1 MGKSAYAP
9 GKMSG
14 IVLPLLVAV
23 LPLVG
28 VAILQFMLPV
38 LGPLLTG
45 EVGRQPEDYGWIGGA
60 IGLGTIIFLLCNHAI
75 LPVLGPVRTLRLGL
89 LSAIAGIGLMLAG
102 TWPAMVVGA
111 LLIGFGYGTTT
122 PAGSQILADFTPRHM
137 WGTLFSM
144 RQAAVPVGGVIA
156 GVLGSWLIARDGWR
170 LPLEAVMLICGM
182 LAITL
187 LIVPRRF
194 NDSRAAKPFSLRELV
209 DPRNLVRPAA
219 IVQRVHGLRSL
230 MVAGWS
236 LAFVHATVTSFFVT
250 FLSSGVGVPLARAA
264 FLFAVLQGCA
274 IFGRIV
280 FGAIADWLGSPVRM
294 LKLLAP
300 MSASSAV
307 ILANISA
314 DWSGF
319 AHLAAAVTIG
329 MTVGT
334 WNGLYLAEIARLA
347 PAADVGEATAGSAV
361 FTFTAYL
368 LAPPVVG
375 WLIPRLG
382 YSATFESVAMTALF
396 ALVVLLWRDR
406 AVKPT
411 G

>member
-1 MGKSAYAP
+1 MTALL
-9 GKMSG
+9 
-14 IVLPLLVAV
+14 LPLLVAV
-23 LPLVG
+23 LPLIG

-38 LGPLLTG
+38 LGPLLTA
-45 EVGRQPEDYGWIGGA
+45 EVGRSPEEYGWIGGS
-60 IGLGTIIFLLCNHAI
+60 IGLGTILFLLCNHAI

-89 LSAIAGIGLMLAG
+89 LCAVAGIGLMLAG
-102 TWPAMVVGA
+102 TWTAMVLGA

-122 PAGSQILADFTPRHM
+122 PAGSQVLADFTPRQV
-137 WGTLFSM
+137 WGTVFSL

-156 GVLGSWLIARDGWR
+156 GVLGSWLVAKSGWR
-170 LPLEAVMLICGM
+170 LPLEAVMLICG
-182 LAITL
+182 L
-187 LIVPRRF
+187 LIVSLLAVPRRF
-194 NDSRAAKPFSLRELV
+194 NDSRPAKPFSFKELV
-209 DPRNLVRPAA
+209 DPRNVIRPART
-219 IVQRVHGLRSL
+219 VRRVRGLRSL
-230 MVAGWS
+230 IVAGWS

-250 FLSSGVGVPLARAA
+250 FLSSGVGMPIVEAA

-280 FGAIADWLGSPVRM
+280 FGAIADWLRSPVRM

-300 MSASSAV
+300 MSAISGV
-307 ILANISA
+307 MLANIAA
-314 DWSGF
+314 DWSHA

-368 LAPPVVG
+368 LAPPIVG
-375 WLIPRLG
+375 WLIPRIG
-382 YSATFESVAMTALF
+382 YHTTFESVAMSALF
-396 ALVVLLWRDR
+396 ALGVLLYREHVLGLGD
-406 AVKPT
+406 
-411 G
+411 

>member
-1 MGKSAYAP
+1 MTALL
-9 GKMSG
+9 
-14 IVLPLLVAV
+14 LPLLVAV

-38 LGPLLTG
+38 LGPLLTA
-45 EVGRQPEDYGWIGGA
+45 EVGRSPEEYGWIGGS
-60 IGLGTIIFLLCNHAI
+60 IGLGTILFLLCNHAI

-89 LSAIAGIGLMLAG
+89 LCAVAGIGLMLAG
-102 TWPAMVVGA
+102 TWTAMVLGA

-122 PAGSQILADFTPRHM
+122 PAGSQVLADFTPRQV
-137 WGTLFSM
+137 WGTVFSL

-156 GVLGSWLIARDGWR
+156 GVLGSWLVAKSGWR
-170 LPLEAVMLICGM
+170 LPLEAVMLICG
-182 LAITL
+182 L
-187 LIVPRRF
+187 LIVSLLAVPRRF
-194 NDSRAAKPFSLRELV
+194 NDSRPAKPFSFKELV
-209 DPRNLVRPAA
+209 DPRNVIRPART
-219 IVQRVHGLRSL
+219 VRRVRGLRSL
-230 MVAGWS
+230 IVAGWS

-250 FLSSGVGVPLARAA
+250 FLSSGVGMPIVEAA

-274 IFGRIV
+274 IFGRII

-294 LKLLAP
+294 LKMLAP
-300 MSASSAV
+300 MSAISG
-307 ILANISA
+307 IMLANIAA
-314 DWSGF
+314 DWSSA

-368 LAPPVVG
+368 LAPPIVG
-375 WLIPRLG
+375 WLIPRIG
-382 YSATFESVAMTALF
+382 YHTTFESVAMSALF
-396 ALVVLLWRDR
+396 ALAVLLYREHVLGLGD
-406 AVKPT
+406 
-411 G
+411 

>member
-1 MGKSAYAP
+1 MSA
-9 GKMSG
+9 

-38 LGPLLTG
+38 LGPLLTAQ
-45 EVGRQPEDYGWIGGA
+45 VGRLPEDYGWIGGS
-60 IGLGTIIFLLCNHAI
+60 IGLGTILFLLCNHAI
-75 LPVLGPVRTLRLGL
+75 LPVLGPGRTLRLGL
-89 LSAIAGIGLMLAG
+89 FCAIGGIGLMLAG
-102 TWPAMVVGA
+102 TWPAMIFGA
-111 LLIGFGYGTTT
+111 LAIGFGYGTTT
-122 PAGSQILADFTPRHM
+122 PAGSQVLADFTPRQM
-137 WGTLFSM
+137 WGTVFSL

-156 GVLGSWLIARDGWR
+156 GVLASWLVAKNGWR
-170 LPLEAVMLICGM
+170 LPLEAVMAICGA
-182 LAITL
+182 LAVTL
-187 LIVPRRF
+187 LLVPKRY
-194 NDSRAAKPFSLRELV
+194 NDSRPTKPFSLGELF
-209 DPRNLVRPAA
+209 DPHNIVRPAMT
-219 IVQRVHGLRSL
+219 VQRVHGLRSL
-230 MVAGWS
+230 IVAGWS

-250 FLSSGVGVPLARAA
+250 FLSSGVGMPLVHAA

-274 IFGRIV
+274 IFGRII

-300 MSASSAV
+300 MSATSGV
-307 ILANISA
+307 MLANIAA
-314 DWSGF
+314 DWSAV

-368 LAPPVVG
+368 LAPPLVG

-382 YSATFESVAMTALF
+382 YHTTFETVAMTALF
-396 ALVVLLWRDR
+396 ALAVLLYRER
-406 AVKPT
+406 IL
-411 G
+411 GLGN

>member
-1 MGKSAYAP
+1 MTALL
-9 GKMSG
+9 
-14 IVLPLLVAV
+14 LPLLVAV

-38 LGPLLTG
+38 LGPLLTA
-45 EVGRQPEDYGWIGGA
+45 EVGRSPEEYGWIGGS
-60 IGLGTIIFLLCNHAI
+60 IGLGTILFLLCNHAI

-89 LSAIAGIGLMLAG
+89 LCAVAGIGLMLAG
-102 TWPAMVVGA
+102 TWTAMVLGA

-122 PAGSQILADFTPRHM
+122 PAGSQVLADFTPRQV
-137 WGTLFSM
+137 WGTVFSL

-156 GVLGSWLIARDGWR
+156 GVLGSWLVAKSGWR
-170 LPLEAVMLICGM
+170 LPLEAVVLICG
-182 LAITL
+182 L
-187 LIVPRRF
+187 LIVSLLAVPRRF
-194 NDSRAAKPFSLRELV
+194 NDSRPAKPFSFKELV
-209 DPRNLVRPAA
+209 DPRNVIRPART
-219 IVQRVHGLRSL
+219 VRRVRGLRSL
-230 MVAGWS
+230 IVAGWS

-250 FLSSGVGVPLARAA
+250 FLSSGVGMPIVEAA

-274 IFGRIV
+274 IFGRII

-294 LKLLAP
+294 LKMLAP
-300 MSASSAV
+300 MSAISG
-307 ILANISA
+307 IMLANIAA
-314 DWSGF
+314 DWSSA

-368 LAPPVVG
+368 LAPPIVG
-375 WLIPRLG
+375 WLIPRIG
-382 YSATFESVAMTALF
+382 YHTTFESVAMSALF
-396 ALVVLLWRDR
+396 ALAVLLYREHVLGLGD
-406 AVKPT
+406 
-411 G
+411 

>member
-1 MGKSAYAP
+1 MTALL
-9 GKMSG
+9 
-14 IVLPLLVAV
+14 LPLLVAV

-38 LGPLLTG
+38 LGPLLTA
-45 EVGRQPEDYGWIGGA
+45 EVGRSPEEYGWIGGS
-60 IGLGTIIFLLCNHAI
+60 IGLGTILFLLCNHAI

-89 LSAIAGIGLMLAG
+89 LCAVAGIGLMLAG
-102 TWPAMVVGA
+102 TWAAMVFGA

-122 PAGSQILADFTPRHM
+122 PAGSQVLADFTPRQV
-137 WGTLFSM
+137 WGTVFSL

-156 GVLGSWLIARDGWR
+156 GVLGSWLVAKDGWR
-170 LPLEAVMLICGM
+170 LPLEAVMLICG
-182 LAITL
+182 L
-187 LIVPRRF
+187 LIVSLLAVPRRY
-194 NDSRAAKPFSLRELV
+194 NDSRPAKPFSFKELI
-209 DPRNLVRPAA
+209 DPRNVIRPART
-219 IVQRVHGLRSL
+219 VRGVRGLRSL
-230 MVAGWS
+230 IVAGWS

-250 FLSSGVGVPLARAA
+250 FLSSGVGMPIVEAA

-274 IFGRIV
+274 IFGRII

-300 MSASSAV
+300 MSAISGV
-307 ILANISA
+307 MLANIAA
-314 DWSGF
+314 DWSHA

-368 LAPPVVG
+368 LAPPIVG
-375 WLIPRLG
+375 WLIPRIG
-382 YSATFESVAMTALF
+382 YHTTFESVAMSALF
-396 ALVVLLWRDR
+396 ALGVLLYREHVLGLGD
-406 AVKPT
+406 
-411 G
+411 